1 MRRRTETTSAT
12 TQPPITITR
21 PDYLRLLDLA
31 WAARAR
37 SPEVGEFLLEEID
50 RAHIVEPQAI
60 PRSVVIMGATVDF
73 RDDRTGQERR
83 VTLVYPGEQDI
94 ALGRISVLTPIGA
107 ALIGLAEGQSI
118 TFRTPM
124 GEEKSLTVLRVTQP

>member
-1 MRRRTETTSAT
+1 MRRKIETISAT
-12 TQPPITITR
+12 KHPPITITR
-21 PDYLRLLDLA
+21 SDYLRLLDLA

-50 RAHIVEPQAI
+50 RAQIVEPQAI
-60 PRSVVIMGATVDF
+60 PRSVVTMGAMVDF
-73 RDDRTGQERR
+73 RDDHTGQERR

-94 ALGRISVLTPIGA
+94 ELGRISVLTPIGA

-118 TFRTPM
+118 AFRTPA
-124 GEEKSLTVLRVTQP
+124 GEERSLTVLRVTQP